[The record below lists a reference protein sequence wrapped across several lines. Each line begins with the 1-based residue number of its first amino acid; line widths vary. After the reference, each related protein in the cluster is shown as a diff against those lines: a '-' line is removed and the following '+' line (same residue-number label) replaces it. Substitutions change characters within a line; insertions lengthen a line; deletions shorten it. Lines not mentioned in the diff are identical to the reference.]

1 MHLRQKVGI
10 AHDGPTNNGRPTN
23 LVSPTESLYMHMHIL
38 RLRGGTGNVAN
49 GGPTNYIGPTNYTGP
64 TNYIGPT
71 NYSGPTNCSEPTNY
85 VGPTNYIGPTN
96 YGTES
101 ASVADADAC
110 DVIELGPGKSRHS
123 V

>member
-49 GGPTNYIGPTNYTGP
+49 GGPTNYIGPTNY
-64 TNYIGPT
+64 
-71 NYSGPTNCSEPTNY
+71 
-85 VGPTNYIGPTN
+85 
-96 YGTES
+96 GTES